1 MYTAP
6 ATPEQCLHNTLI
18 LVKAMRSVGI
28 DYDIQA
34 TDITDPNPIALLM
47 VRKYIHNNMEV
58 ENFIKKVELFFWFT
72 ELPSQKTAKRPDI
85 L

>member
-18 LVKAMRSVGI
+18 LVKAIRSIGL

-47 VRKYIHNNMEV
+47 VSLKVCFVFSYCFIDG
-58 ENFIKKVELFFWFT
+58 NF
-72 ELPSQKTAKRPDI
+72 
-85 L
+85 